1 LDKDSIGKP
10 MNANINQNRTFQQ
23 RLTDFAPELGAFL
36 NQVWNARATID
47 LTDYAV
53 GSDQIYG
60 MYSGTTPDRPYNPKK
75 LAVFV
80 DQLKGIA
87 GTYNI
92 KCQELDKTLNHMS
105 DGEISFYGLDLWIE
119 FYHVFSLSKQYPA
132 RYRLY
137 VHASNWP
144 AGIEIMKV
152 IIGQFTSLTSLV
164 EAKIVGPGS
173 LRLDT
178 IVAYLSDEGERA
190 KLIEVLL
197 KTAQA
202 RPDLFADAL
211 PPLVKRA
218 ALGIGTTD
226 EPPKVEIKAGR
237 LRHSFGSFY
246 SNLIWVALKSTPQVK
261 SPTADGRHML
271 DNVLYSLR
279 LLNVDQRNPTRFPDA
294 LALGE
299 WSERM
304 MQGH

>member
-1 LDKDSIGKP
+1 
-10 MNANINQNRTFQQ
+10 MNSNINQNRTFQQ

-36 NQVWNARATID
+36 SQVWNARASID
-47 LTDYAV
+47 LADYDV
-53 GSDQIYG
+53 GSDTIYG
-60 MYSGTTPDRPYNPKK
+60 MYSGTTPDRPYNATK

-80 DQLKGIA
+80 DQLKGVA

-92 KCQELDKTLNHMS
+92 LCQELETTLNFMS
-105 DGEISFYGLDLWIE
+105 DSEVSVYGHDLWIE
-119 FYHVFSLSKQYPA
+119 FFHVLSVSKAYPPL
-132 RYRLY
+132 YRLY
-137 VHASNWP
+137 VHATNWP

-152 IIGQFTSLTSLV
+152 IVGQYTSLASLA

-173 LRLDT
+173 QRLDT
-178 IVAYLSDEGERA
+178 IVAYLCDEGERA
-190 KLIEVLL
+190 RLIEVLV
-197 KTAQA
+197 KTAKA

-211 PPLVKRA
+211 PPLVKRE

-246 SNLIWVALKSTPQVK
+246 SNLIWVALKGTPQVK
-261 SPTADGRHML
+261 NTTADPRHML

-279 LLNVDQRNPTRFPDA
+279 LLGVDPRNPTRFPDA
-294 LALGE
+294 KALQE

-304 MQGH
+304 MLGK

>member
-1 LDKDSIGKP
+1 
-10 MNANINQNRTFQQ
+10 MNSNINQNRTFQQ

-36 NQVWNARATID
+36 DQVWTARATIN
-47 LTDYAV
+47 LTDYYV

-60 MYSGTTPDRPYNPKK
+60 MYSGETPDSPYEAKK

-80 DQLKGIA
+80 EQLKGIA
-87 GTYNI
+87 GTHTI
-92 KCQELDKTLNHMS
+92 LCQGINKTLNHMT
-105 DGEISFYGLDLWIE
+105 DTEISFYGLDLWIE
-119 FYHVFSLSKQYPA
+119 FYHVLSLSNASPA

-137 VHASNWP
+137 VHAANAS

-152 IIGQFTSLTSLV
+152 IIGQYASLDSISD
-164 EAKIVGPGS
+164 AKIVGPGS

-178 IVAYLSDEGERA
+178 IVAYLCDEGDRA
-190 KLIEVLL
+190 KLIEELL
-197 KTAQA
+197 KTAKA

-211 PPLVKRA
+211 PPLVKRE

-226 EPPKVEIKAGR
+226 EPPKVEIKAGQV
-237 LRHSFGSFY
+237 RHSFGSFF

-279 LLNVDQRNPTRFPDA
+279 LLNVDPRNPTRFPDA
-294 LALGE
+294 LALGA
-299 WSERM
+299 WSEKM
-304 MQGH
+304 MHGR